1 MAHTFPRYC
10 PRCGTPTR
18 ENMRLC
24 PTCGLP
30 AATMLDQSRNQ
41 QSTTQATTPE
51 PARVVP
57 TSQQMEHQT
66 QRSPMP
72 PAPAQP
78 LRSPLVPPAYPVPPT
93 PRHVPDQ
100 QPSKPD
106 TLAEQATA
114 RSAPMQPSSSQAP
127 KRLPMPPR
135 ATWSTQ
141 VEPSSVRMP
150 VSHAQ
155 GKRRVAI
162 MLVLLVVLLM
172 LGASGYLAFV
182 GLRMRQ
188 APIKNVNLHMPFTY
202 AGMNIT
208 LLNAQQ
214 AQNFVDDP
222 QTANNGMVRL
232 HLQEQN
238 TTTTQITWN
247 YAQSARLLVQGQA
260 ARAPVYVQSKGK
272 IAHGATQTSVL
283 DFAVPNSG
291 DLSKM
296 SLQLGSVHEAQVR
309 VPLAGQADLSKYQ
322 PQSRS
327 QHGSMVYFGL
337 NWTLTSSTT
346 SLSIPNQQA
355 PNSMEYLTLAMTINN
370 TLTQQAITGSPFNYA
385 RIKIGGK
392 TFNPISTTLPVS
404 FASGVMGKVG
414 MVTFLIPQNSTSCT
428 FLLLSQDPGGSGQAS
443 TDFLLGHA
451 IKH

>member
-24 PTCGLP
+24 TTCGLP
-30 AATMLDQSRNQ
+30 VATMLDQSRNQ

-51 PARVVP
+51 PARVVS
-57 TSQQMEHQT
+57 TSQPMEHQT
-66 QRSPMP
+66 QQSPMP
-72 PAPAQP
+72 PM
-78 LRSPLVPPAYPVPPT
+78 PAYPIPPT
-93 PRHVPDQ
+93 PRHAPDQ
-100 QPSKPD
+100 PD

-114 RSAPMQPSSSQAP
+114 LSAPMQPSPSQAP
-127 KRLPMPPR
+127 MEPPKRPLMPQQ
-135 ATWSTQ
+135 ATWATQ
-141 VEPSSVRMP
+141 IEPLSVRMSVP
-150 VSHAQ
+150 QAQ
-155 GKRRVAI
+155 SKRRVAI
-162 MLVLLVVLLM
+162 LLVLLAVLLM
-172 LGASGYLAFV
+172 LGVGGYLAFA

-188 APIKNVNLHMPFTY
+188 APIKNINLHMPFTY

-208 LLNAQQ
+208 LLNTQQ
-214 AQNFVDDP
+214 APNFVDDP

-260 ARAPVYVQSKGK
+260 AIAPVYVQSKGK
-272 IAHGATQTSVL
+272 IAPGATQSSVL

-291 DLSKM
+291 NLSKM
-296 SLQLGSVHEAQVR
+296 SLQLGSAHEAQVR
-309 VPLAGQADLSKYQ
+309 IPLAGQANLSKYQ

-451 IKH
+451 IKP